1 LQLVEHGHIVRD
13 LFTIVNIGTNPK
25 FLWVVVGGLLAVKTG
40 VIAYGKGP
48 LNQGFRVF
56 VGNVGY
62 QFTKLKDFYYV
73 VL

>member
-1 LQLVEHGHIVRD
+1 
-13 LFTIVNIGTNPK
+13 
-25 FLWVVVGGLLAVKTG
+25 LWVVVGGLLAVKTG
-40 VIAYGKGP
+40 AIAYGKGP
-48 LNQGFRVF
+48 LNQGFRAF